1 MKKLIISL
9 LAAGLV
15 SCTTATPG
23 TSGREAT
30 ATGTPARVEA
40 APKTLMHVVT
50 VQWKAGT
57 TPDQIQA
64 ALDAAHKLPAAFNGI
79 LRVWTKTVKAQGNR
93 THVIAMEFASEQ
105 ALKDYAGSAAQKEWY
120 AVYQPVREASTTF
133 DVTN

>member
-9 LAAGLV
+9 VAAALM
-15 SCTTATPG
+15 SSATVALG
-23 TSGREAT
+23 ASSSKT
-30 ATGTPARVEA
+30 ATGTPAHVDA
-40 APKTLMHVVT
+40 APKTVLHVVT

-57 TPDQIQA
+57 TPEQIQA

-79 LRVWTKTVKAQGNR
+79 TRVWTKTVKAQGNR
-93 THVIAMEFASEQ
+93 THVIAMEFVSEQ